1 MSRGGRVS
9 AEEELQGPWGGH
21 ARGDSTGT
29 RRGWGTRH
37 HPVPKTRRVLELL
50 SCIPAKSA
58 RVGTVPEKLQIQPLA
73 HLV

>member
-9 AEEELQGPWGGH
+9 AEEELQGPRGGH
-21 ARGDSTGT
+21 AGGDSTGT
-29 RRGWGTRH
+29 RRGWGTHR
-37 HPVPKTRRVLELL
+37 PDPPNRRVVELL

-58 RVGTVPEKLQIQPLA
+58 QVGTVPEKLQIQPLA